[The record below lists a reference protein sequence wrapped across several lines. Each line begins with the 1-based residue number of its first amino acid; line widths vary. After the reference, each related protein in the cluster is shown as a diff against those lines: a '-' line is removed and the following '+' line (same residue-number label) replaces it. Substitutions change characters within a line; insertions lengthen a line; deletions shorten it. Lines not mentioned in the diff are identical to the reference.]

1 MRTRLI
7 AVFSILLLFLTTGAL
22 AYTLDDAQSVADR
35 ANTVVETLIAN
46 AEKTAEVL
54 TENYGKLA
62 EMCKDNE
69 YLLSLLEENYNR
81 TIYILGTGLAETAF
95 RVSSAAIDKIAM
107 MGYRAEC
114 YYVSITLGNQVF
126 QIDPI
131 IIIDD

>member
-7 AVFSILLLFLTTGAL
+7 VVFSILLLFLTTSVL
-22 AYTLDDAQSVADR
+22 AYTLEDAQSVADR
-35 ANTVVETLIAN
+35 ANSTVETLIAS

-54 TENYGKLA
+54 TENYKKLA
-62 EMCKDNE
+62 ETFKDSE
-69 YLLSLLEENYNR
+69 YSLSLLEENYNR
-81 TIYILGTGLAETAF
+81 TIYALGTGLVETAF

-114 YYVSITLGNQVF
+114 YYVSVTLGNQVF
-126 QIDPI
+126 LIDPI

>member
-7 AVFSILLLFLTTGAL
+7 VVFSILLLFLTTSVL
-22 AYTLDDAQSVADR
+22 AYTLEDAQSVADR
-35 ANTVVETLIAN
+35 ANSTVETLIAS

-54 TENYGKLA
+54 TENYKKLA
-62 EMCKDNE
+62 ETFKDSE

-95 RVSSAAIDKIAM
+95 KISSAAIDKIAT
-107 MGYRAEC
+107 MGYKAVC
-114 YYVSITLGNQVF
+114 YYVPITLGNRVF
-126 QIDPI
+126 LIDPI

>member
-69 YLLSLLEENYNR
+69 YLLSLLE
-81 TIYILGTGLAETAF
+81 
-95 RVSSAAIDKIAM
+95 KITT
-107 MGYRAEC
+107 EQ
-114 YYVSITLGNQVF
+114 STF
-126 QIDPI
+126 
-131 IIIDD
+131 

>member
-69 YLLSLLEENYNR
+69 YLLSLLKENYNR

-95 RVSSAAIDKIAM
+95 RISSAAIDKIAM

>member
-95 RVSSAAIDKIAM
+95 RISSAAIDKIAM

-114 YYVSITLGNQVF
+114 YYVSIPLGNQVF
-126 QIDPI
+126 QIDSI
-131 IIIDD
+131 IVIDE

>member
-7 AVFSILLLFLTTGAL
+7 AVFSILLLFLTTGAP
-22 AYTLDDAQSVADR
+22 AYTLEDAQSVADR

-54 TENYGKLA
+54 TENYEKFV
-62 EMCKDNE
+62 ERFKDNE
-69 YLLSLLEENYNR
+69 SLLAPLEESYNR
-81 TIYILGTGLAETAF
+81 SIYALGTSLAVAAF

-107 MGYRAEC
+107 MGYKAEC

>member
-7 AVFSILLLFLTTGAL
+7 VVFSILLLFLTTSVF
-22 AYTLDDAQSVADR
+22 AYTLEDAQSVADR
-35 ANTVVETLIAN
+35 ANSTVETLIAS

-54 TENYGKLA
+54 TENYKKLA
-62 EMCKDNE
+62 ETFKDSE

-95 RVSSAAIDKIAM
+95 KISSAAIDKIAT
-107 MGYRAEC
+107 MGYKAVC
-114 YYVSITLGNQVF
+114 YYVPITLGNRVF
-126 QIDPI
+126 LIDPI

>member
-1 MRTRLI
+1 LI

-95 RVSSAAIDKIAM
+95 RISSAAIDKIAM

>member
-22 AYTLDDAQSVADR
+22 AYTLEDAQSVADR

-54 TENYGKLA
+54 TENYEKFV
-62 EMCKDNE
+62 ERFKDNE
-69 YLLSLLEENYNR
+69 SLLALLEESYNR
-81 TIYILGTGLAETAF
+81 SIYALGTSLAVAAF

-107 MGYRAEC
+107 MGYKAEC

>member
-1 MRTRLI
+1 LI

-95 RVSSAAIDKIAM
+95 RISSAAIDKIAM

-114 YYVSITLGNQVF
+114 YYVSVTLGNQVF

>member
-81 TIYILGTGLAETAF
+81 TIYILGTGLAEKAF
-95 RVSSAAIDKIAM
+95 RISSAAIDKIAM

>member
-22 AYTLDDAQSVADR
+22 AYTLEDAQSVADR

-95 RVSSAAIDKIAM
+95 RISSAAIDKIAM

>member
-7 AVFSILLLFLTTGAL
+7 VVFSVLLLFLTTSVL
-22 AYTLDDAQSVADR
+22 AYTLEDAQSVADR
-35 ANTVVETLIAN
+35 ANSTVETLIAS

-54 TENYGKLA
+54 TENYKKLA
-62 EMCKDNE
+62 ETFKDSE
-69 YLLSLLEENYNR
+69 YSLSLLEENYNR

-95 RVSSAAIDKIAM
+95 KISSAAIDKIAM

-114 YYVSITLGNQVF
+114 YYVPITLGNQVF
-126 QIDPI
+126 LIDPI

>member
-95 RVSSAAIDKIAM
+95 RISSAAIDKIAM

-114 YYVSITLGNQVF
+114 YYVSVTLGNQVF

>member
-81 TIYILGTGLAETAF
+81 TIYILGTGLAETTF
-95 RVSSAAIDKIAM
+95 RISSAAIDKIAM

>member
-1 MRTRLI
+1 V
-7 AVFSILLLFLTTGAL
+7 VFSILLLFLTTGAL

-95 RVSSAAIDKIAM
+95 RISSAAIDKIAM

>member
-95 RVSSAAIDKIAM
+95 RISSAAIDKIAM

>member
-7 AVFSILLLFLTTGAL
+7 VVFSILLLFLTTSVF
-22 AYTLDDAQSVADR
+22 AYTLEDAQSVADR
-35 ANTVVETLIAN
+35 ANSTVETLIAS

-54 TENYGKLA
+54 TENYKKLA
-62 EMCKDNE
+62 ETFKDSE

-95 RVSSAAIDKIAM
+95 KISSAAIDKIAT
-107 MGYRAEC
+107 MGYKAVC
-114 YYVSITLGNQVF
+114 YYIPITLGNQVF
-126 QIDPI
+126 LIDPI

>member
-7 AVFSILLLFLTTGAL
+7 VVFSILLLFLTTSVF
-22 AYTLDDAQSVADR
+22 AYTLEDAQSVADR
-35 ANTVVETLIAN
+35 ANSTVETLIAS

-54 TENYGKLA
+54 TENYKKLA
-62 EMCKDNE
+62 ETFKDSE

-95 RVSSAAIDKIAM
+95 RISSAAIDKIAM

>member
-95 RVSSAAIDKIAM
+95 RISSAAIDKIAM

-126 QIDPI
+126 LIDPI